1 VLPLFATDVLNVG
14 PAGFGFLSSA
24 LGFGALI
31 SALWIA
37 WGNKKPR
44 IKQMLWGATF
54 FCVLEALF
62 AISPSYP
69 LSLLLIASVGFSQ
82 IVFSATANTTLQTVT
97 PDYLRG
103 RVMSVY
109 MVVFAGSI
117 PLGNLFTGG
126 LAHLFGAPISLL
138 AGAGLSFAA
147 AIVGWM
153 LRRPAEKSVA
163 ESTYIGVKA

>member
-1 VLPLFATDVLNVG
+1 L
-14 PAGFGFLSSA
+14 
-24 LGFGALI
+24 

-44 IKQMLWGATF
+44 IKQMLLGATF
-54 FCVLEALF
+54 FCVLEAFF
-62 AISPSYP
+62 AISPWYP
-69 LSLLLIASVGFSQ
+69 LSLLLIASVGFAQ

-117 PLGNLFTGG
+117 PLGNLVTGG
-126 LAHLFGAPISLL
+126 LAHLLGARVSLL
-138 AGAGLSFAA
+138 AGAGLSLAA
-147 AIVGWM
+147 VIM
-153 LRRPAEKSVA
+153 
-163 ESTYIGVKA
+163 